1 MNEWAA
7 FWGTMIVLGI
17 LVLWHEWGKD
27 NNEGS

>member
-7 FWGTMIVLGI
+7 FWIVMGVLSA

-27 NNEGS
+27 HG